1 MICCE
6 NCFKDSELV
15 NIIRGLKVKGD
26 CDVCNSKDVFI
37 YDSIRYDDLKNVI
50 YNLIDIYSPA
60 DDSSK
65 SLLINELYDRW
76 ELFNVEIELAN
87 KIINDLFVDTIRN
100 NPQLFNT
107 SVKIPEESDP
117 SYLEKNSLFKQHSR
131 DDFSEEIISYTRF
144 HTEIINKKVFDEFC
158 NYSRITIKKGT
169 KFYRARLS
177 NKDGYPPSEMGPPPR
192 DKATS
197 GRVNPLGIPYFYLSD
212 SEVTTIYETRAK
224 QHDYISIAE
233 FELVEDIEVIDFTIL
248 DKTSPFSVEDITSY
262 ALNKI
267 HLNRVS
273 SEIAKPL
280 RRTDSQL
287 QYLPTQY
294 LVDFIKWKGNSGIK
308 FKSSLYPAGTNYTV
322 FNAEL
327 FKCNSVK
334 VYDVAKVDYYFELV
348 T

>member
-1 MICCE
+1 MLNLPE
-6 NCFKDSELV
+6 KFDTYEEA
-15 NIIRGLKVKGD
+15 RREGFLKVK
-26 CDVCNSKDVFI
+26 
-37 YDSIRYDDLKNVI
+37 DLKDRGENVVGI
-50 YNLIDIYSPA
+50 FCTYTP
-60 DDSSK
+60 
-65 SLLINELYDRW
+65 
-76 ELFNVEIELAN
+76 IELIYAADAHAVSLCGTSDEP
-87 KIINDLFVDTIRN
+87 ITHGERDLPKNLCPLIKSSYGFAVSDT
-100 NPQLFNT
+100 
-107 SVKIPEESDP
+107 
-117 SYLEKNSLFKQHSR
+117 
-131 DDFSEEIISYTRF
+131 
-144 HTEIINKKVFDEFC
+144 C
-158 NYSRITIKKGT
+158 
-169 KFYRARLS
+169 
-177 NKDGYPPSEMGPPPR
+177 
-192 DKATS
+192 
-197 GRVNPLGIPYFYLSD
+197 PYFYLSD

-327 FKCNSVK
+327 FKCNNVK

-348 T
+348 KRL